1 MSTMTLLRRIFL
13 LVSGVFF
20 ALLAVTIVLMYLF
33 FSDLLIRNAQDYL
46 HLIVQQRQRLINTS
60 LQRVDEVVVGLTND
74 RFIYEQVAVPVSKS
88 YVDQAIVRQELN
100 RYVVRS
106 VYVPL
111 RRSFRQVN
119 YWFFVND
126 ALPGSRLYASYSF
139 PANRVLTMARARD
152 MGFFDATVQ
161 SQGRVHWFI
170 QPDKPTKVYAA
181 VLVRSTLSVASIPD
195 IGMLLLEFD
204 VADLLVANQ
213 TGATAQSEYFLVDAQ
228 GEIVGVPGHTHNVDV
243 VRQFLRQYANHAQS
257 TAQNQTVAFASQLFS
272 VFALDSGW
280 LLVGVTP
287 FTEITSQTHQVSAF
301 VWPLLGVSLVAV
313 LLLSYVIARS
323 VARPIA
329 RLSYIMQQSSQQSD
343 FDVPVPESAQ
353 TIEIALLY
361 ASYRAFVQRIKQ
373 LLHDVY
379 LTGISVKQAEIRALQ
394 AQINP
399 HFLYNTLDSIS
410 WVALDHGD
418 EDVPRVVSSLSN
430 ILRYSINDSD
440 RLVTLAAELA
450 IVRDYLDIQNF
461 CYQLNIQLEVEPAL
475 AEAGLLLPKLTLQ
488 PIIENAVVHGFLE
501 QKQTTGV
508 IQLRLWREGADAY
521 CEIENPGYAD
531 VEAMNALLH
540 DGSEPKK
547 HGIRNVHLRLR
558 MLFGSESGLHFYRTA
573 TNATV
578 AVLTIRSGS

>member
-20 ALLAVTIVLMYLF
+20 VLLAGTIVVMYLF

-46 HLIVQQRQRLINTS
+46 HLIVQQRQRMLNTS
-60 LQRVDEVVVGLTND
+60 FQRVDEVVAGLTND

-88 YVDQAIVRQELN
+88 FVDQAISRQELN
-100 RYVVRS
+100 RYMVRS
-106 VYVPL
+106 LYVPL
-111 RRSFRQVN
+111 RRYFRQVN

-126 ALPGSRLYASYSF
+126 ALPGSRLYESYTF
-139 PANRVLTMARARD
+139 PANRVLPMNVARD
-152 MGFFDATVQ
+152 MAFFAETVRA
-161 SQGRVHWFI
+161 QGRVHWFM
-170 QPDKPTKVYAA
+170 QPTTPTKVYAA
-181 VLVRSTLSVASIPD
+181 VLVRSTLSVASIAD
-195 IGMLLLEFD
+195 IGVVLLEFD
-204 VADLLVANQ
+204 IADFTTANQ
-213 TGATAQSEYFLVDAQ
+213 PGVTAQSEYFLVDAQ
-228 GEIVGVPGHTHNVDV
+228 GVVYGRRDAPAYTETVRRFLQVHTAATERSD
-243 VRQFLRQYANHAQS
+243 L
-257 TAQNQTVAFASQLFS
+257 NQTVAFESQLFS

-301 VWPLLGVSLVAV
+301 VWPLLFVSLLAV
-313 LLLSYVIARS
+313 VLLSYVIARS
-323 VARPIA
+323 VAKPIA
-329 RLSYIMQQSSQQSD
+329 QLSYIMQQSSQQSD
-343 FDVPVPESAQ
+343 FDAPSLEQPK

-361 ASYRAFVQRIKQ
+361 ASYRVFVQRIKQ

-418 EDVPRVVSSLSN
+418 SDVPRVVSSLSN

-440 RLVTLAAELA
+440 RLVTLAAELD

-461 CYQLNIQLEVEPAL
+461 CYQLDIQLIL
-475 AEAGLLLPKLTLQ
+475 ADGVTEAAFLLPKLTLQ
-488 PIIENAVVHGFLE
+488 PIIENAVVHGFVE

-508 IQLRLWREGADAY
+508 IKLRVFRDAQY
-521 CEIENPGYAD
+521 VRCEIENPGDAD
-531 VEAMNALLH
+531 VVAMNALLH
-540 DGSEPKK
+540 DGSEPQK
-547 HGIRNVHLRLR
+547 HGIRNVHRRLR
-558 MLFGSESGLHFYRTA
+558 MLFGPDSGLHFYRTTA
-573 TNATV
+573 NATV
-578 AVLTIRSGS
+578 AVLTIHEGH